1 MLPDL
6 EHLIA
11 LQRIQNSAA
20 ATRTRID
27 ELPACIAD
35 LDARLGASSG
45 ELDRARQ
52 RFDALKTERLA
63 REKELAQV
71 QSRLSRFKEQ
81 LMDVRTNKE
90 YQAMQVEIAG
100 SEAEVRRLE
109 DGILEQLLEADELQA
124 EVERA
129 ERLLAD
135 DRAAVA
141 AERAGLEREQ
151 VELERRLGQLET
163 DRRRQVGLLAPRILA
178 LFETVARH
186 RNGVAVVEARD
197 GRCSSCQVRLRPQL
211 FNHVRLNERLIQCE
225 SCQRILYFDASVG
238 VPDPGAAG

>member
-35 LDARLGASSG
+35 LDARLGASSA

-81 LMDVRTNKE
+81 LMDVKTNKE

-109 DGILEQLLEADELQA
+109 DGILEQLIEADELQA
-124 EVERA
+124 GVERA
-129 ERLLAD
+129 ERRLAD
-135 DRAAVA
+135 DRAAIE

-151 VELERRLGQLET
+151 VELEQRVGQLEA
-163 DRRRQVGLLAPRILA
+163 DRKRQVGLLAPHILS

-186 RNGVAVVEARD
+186 RSVAVVEARD

-225 SCQRILYFDASVG
+225 SCQRILFFDASADAPG
-238 VPDPGAAG
+238 PGAAG

>member
-35 LDARLGASSG
+35 LDARLGASSA

-52 RFDALKTERLA
+52 RFDALRTERLA
-63 REKELAQV
+63 REKELALV

-81 LMDVRTNKE
+81 LMDVKTNKE

-129 ERLLAD
+129 ERRLAD
-135 DRAAVA
+135 DRAAIE

-151 VELERRLGQLET
+151 VELGQRLGQLEA
-163 DRRRQVGLLAPRILA
+163 DRKRQVGRLAPRILA

-186 RNGVAVVEARD
+186 RSVAVVEARD

-225 SCQRILYFDASVG
+225 SCQRILYFDAGADAPS
-238 VPDPGAAG
+238 PGAAG